1 MAHYVIDLC
10 RVTTI
15 KGTAAISG
23 LKWDVVKDI
32 EKRRLRKQYQRI
44 PLRGLR
50 WVGIDEIAI
59 RKGHHYATI
68 VVDLESGHIVWVGA
82 GRQAQDLS
90 IFLKRLKRSGA
101 RIEAFSMDMC
111 GAYRSAVQ
119 QYFPKTPIVFDH
131 FHVVQQMNAK
141 LDELRRQVA
150 REAEKKCRESIK
162 GVRWLVLMGKEKADR
177 LAQKRPCSRMMLRR
191 ALRLNKPLATGYY
204 LKEELRQFWSL
215 PNRIEGEAFL
225 QRWCNKARV
234 SGLQPLK
241 EMAGLIERH
250 WEGIVAFFCYRIS
263 NGPVEGVV
271 NKIKTLKRMAYGY
284 RDWEFFTLKL
294 YGLHESVVT
303 LVG

>member
-1 MAHYVIDLC
+1 M
-10 RVTTI
+10 TTI
-15 KGTAAISG
+15 KGAAGISRLG
-23 LKWDVVKDI
+23 WDVVKDI
-32 EKRRLRKQYQRI
+32 EKRRLRREYQHI

-50 WVGIDEIAI
+50 WLGIDEVAI

-68 VVDLESGHIVWVGA
+68 VIDLISGHIVWVGE
-82 GRQAQDLS
+82 GRQAKDLG

-111 GAYRSAVQ
+111 AAYRSAVTQ
-119 QYFPKTPIVFDH
+119 HFPATPIVYDH

-141 LDELRRQVA
+141 LDELRMQYVRD
-150 REAEKKCRESIK
+150 AEKKYRESVK
-162 GVRWLVLMGKEKADR
+162 GVRWLVLMGKEKVES
-177 LAQKRPCSRMMLRR
+177 LAKKKPCSRMVLRR

-204 LKEELRQFWSL
+204 LKEDLRLLWSL
-215 PNRIEGEAFL
+215 PSREEGEPFL
-225 QRWCNKARV
+225 RRWCKKARA
-234 SGLQPLK
+234 SGLRPLK
-241 EMAGLIERH
+241 DMAALIERH
-250 WEGIVAFFCYRIS
+250 WDGIIAYFRFRIS

-294 YGLHESVVT
+294 YGLHESAVE

>member
-1 MAHYVIDLC
+1 MEHYAQDLC

-15 KGTAAISG
+15 KGAAALCG

-32 EKRRLRKQYQRI
+32 EKRRLRKRYRHI

-50 WVGIDEIAI
+50 RLGIDEVAI
-59 RKGHHYATI
+59 RKGHHYATV
-68 VVDLESGHIVWVGA
+68 VVDLESGHIVWVGK
-82 GRQAQDLS
+82 GRQAKDLG
-90 IFLKRLKRSGA
+90 IFLMRLKRSGA

-111 GAYRSAVQ
+111 GAYRSAVEQ
-119 QYFPKTPIVFDH
+119 HFPKVPIVFDH
-131 FHVVQQMNAK
+131 FHVIQQMNAK
-141 LDELRRQVA
+141 LDELRRQYV
-150 REAEKKCRESIK
+150 RDAEKKYRESVK

-177 LAQKRPCSRMMLRR
+177 LAKKRPCSRMMLNR

-204 LKEELRQFWSL
+204 LKEELRQLWSL
-215 PNRIEGEAFL
+215 PNRVEGEAFL
-225 QRWCNKARV
+225 QRWCTKATS

-250 WEGIVAFFCYRIS
+250 WEGIVSFFRYRLS
-263 NGPVEGVV
+263 NGPVEGIV

-294 YGLHESVVT
+294 YGLHESAVQ